1 MVGGKQI
8 VRLLPFWWDGSE
20 TKEDNWQ
27 RLVKGAISLILLLF
41 LSNWR
46 LVKNCDGTHW
56 FLGRCSTVHAFI
68 SFLMHSNLSGWNMKI
83 HIFTWSRT
91 HISTQ
96 IWRKCKLDLKWR
108 CCDFNSDGWLSRWT
122 SVRDDSIK
130 VQIYTKRERE
140 TAIWSHFYLSSCIS
154 AGEPDK
160 SYFSRSWV
168 NLDFSRSSIFLN
180 NFIRG
185 EAWLWH
191 LLWWSAGLPG
201 RTSGHLLLLML
212 LEFPSRKV

>member
-1 MVGGKQI
+1 
-8 VRLLPFWWDGSE
+8 
-20 TKEDNWQ
+20 
-27 RLVKGAISLILLLF
+27 
-41 LSNWR
+41 
-46 LVKNCDGTHW
+46 
-56 FLGRCSTVHAFI
+56 
-68 SFLMHSNLSGWNMKI
+68 MHSSAFQCTQTSLAWI
-83 HIFTWSRT
+83 WRYIFTWSRA

-168 NLDFSRSSIFLN
+168 NLDFSRSSISFWTILS
-180 NFIRG
+180 
-185 EAWLWH
+185 EARH
-191 LLWWSAGLPG
+191 GCDIYCDG
-201 RTSGHLLLLML
+201 QQDCQGGHLLLLML